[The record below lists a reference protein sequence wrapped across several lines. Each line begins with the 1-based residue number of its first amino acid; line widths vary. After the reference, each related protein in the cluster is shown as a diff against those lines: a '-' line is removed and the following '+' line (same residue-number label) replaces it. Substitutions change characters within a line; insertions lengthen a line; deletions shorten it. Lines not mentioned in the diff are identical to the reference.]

1 MTGLAEGQ
9 FRRTQA
15 HSIDRILANGL
26 PYSRKLSAHR
36 SCVNALAFQRDGRFL
51 ASAGDDLMV
60 HLWDFHQDDL
70 QEPSLALK
78 GPQANVFT
86 LAWSC
91 TGRTLYTAGVDS
103 RVLQHDL
110 ASLNTDS
117 SVSVVPNRIFNPHE
131 DTVRALSCHPSQE
144 SVLLSASD
152 DGRIILHDMRD
163 PQQPLMTTA
172 QRTMQLKTENTDVK
186 FHPLMEHIFAT
197 SDARTGLKLRDTR
210 MAFGPARNRC
220 NSGEVMSFCHVLSKR
235 GNALLARPEISS
247 FDFNPEGNR
256 IVTTVLGFNPTIYA
270 LDDPIPLG
278 YCTSNDVGRTLG
290 YMNHTTIKHGA
301 IGRMGS
307 ANNEYFCAGS
317 DDFRA
322 YVWQLPSPQE
332 LLDGRREVSPASWL
346 NEADGVIGF
355 LDTSTGHRYVPT
367 DLSSPLCRLTGHKTI
382 VNCTIFHPHFYHV
395 VTAGVENS
403 ILVHSPTPSGPFAS
417 NFDVT
422 PTAVRE
428 RALKRP
434 GDIHEMMSAMASDSH
449 LTLRGQDSTGED
461 TPEAR
466 TIRMFDI
473 MLNQEEGDRDIF
485 SRGNIGSDNSS
496 DDEGYHIVSDSED
509 EELMLDE

>member
-1 MTGLAEGQ
+1 MTSLSESQ
-9 FRRTQA
+9 LRRNQT
-15 HSIDRILANGL
+15 HSIERFLANGL

-36 SCVNALAFQRDGRFL
+36 SCVNALAFQSDGRFL
-51 ASAGDDLMV
+51 ASAGDDLKV
-60 HLWDFHQDDL
+60 HLWDFHQEDL
-70 QEPSLALK
+70 REPLCALR
-78 GPQANVFT
+78 GPKANVFT

-103 RVLQHDL
+103 RILQHDL
-110 ASLNTDS
+110 ASLDTGS
-117 SVSVVPNRIFNPHE
+117 SVSVVPDRIFNPHE
-131 DTVRALSCHPSQE
+131 DTVRALSCHPYQH

-163 PQQPLMTTA
+163 PQQPPMTPA

-210 MAFGPARNRC
+210 MAFGPARNRS
-220 NSGEVMSFCHVLSKR
+220 NSGEVMLFCRVLSKR
-235 GNALLARPEISS
+235 GNAQLARPEISS

-278 YCTSNDVGRTLG
+278 YCSSAADVGGSSG
-290 YMNHTTIKHGA
+290 YMNHTTIKHGS

-307 ANNEYFCAGS
+307 ANDDYFCAGS

-322 YVWQLPSPQE
+322 YVWKLPSSQE
-332 LLDGRREVSPASWL
+332 LLDSRREVSPAGWL
-346 NEADGVIGF
+346 DEADGVIAF
-355 LDTSTGHRYVPT
+355 LDTSSGQRYVPT
-367 DLSSPLCRLTGHKTI
+367 DLSSPFCRLTGHKTI

-403 ILVHSPTPSGPFAS
+403 ILVHSPTPSGPFAAH
-417 NFDVT
+417 FDVT
-422 PTAVRE
+422 PTDVRV
-428 RALKRP
+428 RAPSRP
-434 GDIHEMMSAMASDSH
+434 DDIREMMGAMLSDSH
-449 LTLRGQDSTGED
+449 LTLGEQESVEED
-461 TPEAR
+461 AAEAR
-466 TIRMFDI
+466 IIQMFDI

-485 SRGNIGSDNSS
+485 SRGDIGSDTSS
-496 DDEGYHIVSDSED
+496 DDEDDCTIPED
-509 EELMLDE
+509 